1 MSKFYTEYA
10 SVDYVNKTVNDN
22 KIITCTDEEFDTIVA
37 SNLVVSEDN
46 DDLVFLE
53 EPQGE

>member
-22 KIITCTDEEFDTIVA
+22 KIITCTDEEIDSMLA
-37 SNLVVSEDN
+37 NKLVVSEDN

>member
-53 EPQGE
+53 ESPIE